1 MVLRFVDGSIDML
14 DEFMALPAFAATK
27 FSDTGSADAQASC
40 LTLCQSGTPSL
51 PQHTFCK
58 VHSADP
64 VAPALKEQH
73 NDTQSQDILHTSTAS
88 GQQQLTEVAVLHK
101 DNLSY
106 QQFIDNFMQPNMPV
120 MIQVEG
126 FPHPWHAMLS

>member
-27 FSDTGSADAQASC
+27 SSDTGSADAQAS
-40 LTLCQSGTPSL
+40 SGTPSL

-73 NDTQSQDILHTSTAS
+73 NDTQLRDIFHTSAAS
-88 GQQQLTEVAVLHK
+88 GQQQITEVAVLHK

-106 QQFIDNFMQPNMPV
+106 QQFINHFMQPNMPV

-126 FPHPWHAMLS
+126 FPHPWHSMLS

>member
-1 MVLRFVDGSIDML
+1 ML

-27 FSDTGSADAQASC
+27 FNETGSADAQASC
-40 LTLCQSGTPSL
+40 LTLCPSETPSS
-51 PQHTFCK
+51 PHHTLCE

-73 NDTQSQDILHTSTAS
+73 NDTQLRDIFHTSAAS
-88 GQQQLTEVAVLHK
+88 GQQQITEVAVLHK

-106 QQFIDNFMQPNMPV
+106 QQFINHFMQPNMPV

-126 FPHPWHAMLS
+126 FPHPWHTMLS